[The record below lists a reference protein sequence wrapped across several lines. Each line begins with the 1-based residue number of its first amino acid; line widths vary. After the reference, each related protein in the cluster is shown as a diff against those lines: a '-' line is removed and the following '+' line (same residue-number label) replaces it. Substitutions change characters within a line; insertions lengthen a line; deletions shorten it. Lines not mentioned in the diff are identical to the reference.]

1 MTHASTQGRTVG
13 TSLGDEL
20 KSRLLIVLTFV
31 LSLQLGDIISRPI
44 TDGVLYLI
52 VASLL
57 EVSIIIVIFR
67 MFGDKSIARDIN
79 ELNFYALLIH
89 LIAIPLY
96 LNKVQSEYHNWAMNG
111 LFFLGLARLLYFG
124 PRTASGDFKGLPSFG
139 LLSYLRQQY
148 ALPQWNNLHSTT
160 NLLPTICFFASAIP
174 LWLITLRTNDPTIS
188 ASVCVTMIFV
198 FMLARNQT
206 PPTQLSEAA
215 KSHLAALSKS
225 DVIEI
230 FNEHALAQ
238 REDGSALTPRN
249 VALQLMNAYAKTHP
263 VMRNV
268 SLAMMI
274 KVARSNANSTSSQTL
289 NANMVGLFSFLYAL
303 REMGKEQ
310 KEHMDALDIQKAD
323 LARLHLAIHSE
334 GMFTLDEAG
343 RVAFIDYVM
352 QFTNETVPDTTLI
365 LAIDVLTTAW
375 LHVILDTR
383 EPYMADYDKI
393 AQMTHEFY
401 MKFQFRVQGRD
412 AVKMSPC

>member
-1 MTHASTQGRTVG
+1 MTHTSTQGRTAG
-13 TSLGDEL
+13 TSLGEEL
-20 KSRLLIVLTFV
+20 KSRLLIILTFA
-31 LSLQLGDIISRPI
+31 LTWRLGEIISQPI

-52 VASLL
+52 VVSLL
-57 EVSIIIVIFR
+57 EVSIIILIFR

-89 LIAIPLY
+89 LIAMPLY
-96 LNKVQSEYHNWAMNG
+96 LNKVQSEYHNWAISG
-111 LFFLGLARLLYFG
+111 LFFLGLARMLYFG

-148 ALPQWNNLHSTT
+148 ALWQLHNLHSNT
-160 NLLPTICFFASAIP
+160 NLLPAICFFASAIP
-174 LWLITLRTNDPTIS
+174 LWIITLRTNDPAIS

-198 FMLARNQT
+198 FMLARKQT
-206 PPTQLSEAA
+206 PPKQLSDAA
-215 KSHLAALSKS
+215 KNQLAALSHS

-238 REDGSALTPRN
+238 RDGGSALTPRN

-263 VMRNV
+263 IMRNV
-268 SLAMMI
+268 SLATMI
-274 KVARSNANSTSSQTL
+274 RVARMHTNSTSSQTV
-289 NANMVGLFSFLYAL
+289 NANKIDLFVFLFAL

-310 KEHMDALDIQKAD
+310 KEHMAALDIQKAD
-323 LARLHLAIHSE
+323 LARLHLAIQSE

-352 QFTNETVPDTTLI
+352 QFTRETVPDTSLI
-365 LAIDVLTTAW
+365 LAIDVLITAW

-393 AQMTHEFY
+393 AQMSDEFY
-401 MKFQFRVQGRD
+401 MKFQHGAPKPD